1 MANAQRVAYFAS
13 KAGYGLPTEVVKR
26 DGRTV
31 RFDINRIEAA
41 VAKCFAQCDNI
52 PKITAGEVAER
63 VASAIAARTPVGEA
77 TSVEKIQD
85 AVELV
90 LQASGEFEA
99 SKRYILHRAERAN
112 ARDERPVPEEI
123 REAFA
128 DAAQYF
134 PTDAQQF
141 MFFDKYSRYN
151 YDLGRRET
159 WIETVD
165 RNVDFLRELSQNKLD
180 DTVYERIRDGILN
193 MKAMPS
199 MRSLA
204 TAGDYAREQN
214 LAIFNCSYLPVK
226 DIDAF
231 SEALLISM
239 SGCGVG
245 YSVESQYVE
254 QFPRIKR
261 QKKNQ
266 EVETHYIEDSTE
278 GWIYALKLGLT
289 KWFNGEDVNFNYE
302 LIRRAG
308 LPLRRKGGRASGPD
322 PLREML
328 TFVRSTVLSRQG
340 SYLRTLDAHDMMC
353 AVGQAAVQGGVRRTA
368 MIALFDW
375 DDLDMRNCKSGPWGS
390 WPEIRKN
397 ANNSAVWPEDL
408 SQTDFIQQML
418 DMDKGKSGE
427 PGIFSRENANR
438 TKPKRR
444 KKAAFGTNPCGEI
457 LLRPYQVCN
466 LSIAVARADDTLE
479 TLAEKV
485 ELATIIGTIQSMA
498 QHFPGLREEWV
509 KNQEEE
515 RLLGVDILGMQDSP
529 ISRDPKVQQALK
541 AHAVAVNAA
550 FAERLGINPSAGV
563 TCNKPGGNSSQLL
576 NTASGLHARHAEHYR
591 RNMRVSATSPVYRAL
606 KEAGVPMSPENGQ
619 TSENATTY
627 VVPFPVKSPDGAV
640 LKDDMSALDQLEFWL
655 CCKENWTEHNPSCTI
670 SYGEDELLDV
680 IKWVWQNRAKIG
692 GLSFLPRET
701 KAYAQLP
708 YETVSEEEYEAM
720 VATFPKIDFSKIYRY
735 ELQDMTTATSELACF
750 AGACEV

>member
-1 MANAQRVAYFAS
+1 MANAQRVAYFANQ
-13 KAGYGLPTEVVKR
+13 AGYGLPTEVVKR
-26 DGRTV
+26 DGRKV

-41 VAKCFAQCDNI
+41 VSRCFAQCDNI
-52 PKITAGEVAER
+52 PKLTAGEVAER

-77 TSVEKIQD
+77 TSVEKVQD
-85 AVELV
+85 AVELI

-99 SKRYILHRAERAN
+99 AKRYILHRAERAA
-112 ARDERPVPEEI
+112 ARDERPVPEDI
-123 REAFA
+123 RAAFA

-141 MFFDKYSRYN
+141 MYFDKYARYN

-165 RNVDFLRELSQNKLD
+165 RTVDFLRELSQNKLD
-180 DTVYERIRDGILN
+180 DAVYDRIRDGILN
-193 MKAMPS
+193 MRAMPS
-199 MRSLA
+199 MRALA
-204 TAGDYAREQN
+204 TAGDYARDQN

-226 DIDAF
+226 DVEAF
-231 SEALLISM
+231 CEALLISM

-261 QKKNQ
+261 QKKHQ
-266 EVETHYIEDSTE
+266 QVETHIIEDSTE
-278 GWIYALKLGLT
+278 GWIYALRLGLG

-328 TFVRSTVLSRQG
+328 TFVRSTILHRQG
-340 SYLRTLDAHDMMC
+340 SYLRPIDAHDMMC

-368 MIALFDW
+368 MISLFDW
-375 DDLDMRNCKSGPWGS
+375 DDMEMRNCKSGPWGS
-390 WPEIRKN
+390 YPAIRHN

-408 SQTDFIQQML
+408 SQLDFIQQML
-418 DMDKGKSGE
+418 DMDASKNGE

-444 KKAAFGTNPCGEI
+444 KKAPFGTNPCGEI

-466 LSIAVARADDTLE
+466 LSIAVARADDDEQTLR
-479 TLAEKV
+479 EKV

-498 QHFPGLREEWV
+498 QHFPGLREDWAR
-509 KNQEEE
+509 NQEEE

-529 ISRDPKVQQALK
+529 ISRDPDVQRRLK
-541 AHAVAVNAA
+541 EHAVAVNEMYANL
-550 FAERLGINPSAGV
+550 LGITPSAGI

-576 NTASGLHARHAEHYR
+576 NTASGLHARHSQYYR

-606 KEAGVPMSPENGQ
+606 KEAGVPMTPENGQ

-627 VVPFPVKSPDGAV
+627 VIPFPVKSPDGAV
-640 LKDDMSALDQLEFWL
+640 LKDDLSAIDQLEFWL
-655 CCKENWTEHNPSCTI
+655 CCKENWTEHNPSCTV
-670 SYGEDELLDV
+670 SYGEEELLDV
-680 IKWVWQNRAKIG
+680 IKWVWQNRDKVG
-692 GLSFLPRET
+692 GLSFLPRLT
-701 KAYAQLP
+701 AAYAQLP
-708 YETVSEEEYEAM
+708 YEEVTKEEYEAM
-720 VATFPKIDFSKIYRY
+720 VAAFPDIDFSKIYRY